1 MVRYGMAV
9 DLDRCVGCYSCAMAC
24 KAENATSSGVW
35 WNKVVAKEEGDYP
48 KVKLTFQPT
57 ACMHC
62 DNAPCVAVCPVG
74 ATYKRADGIVMQDKD
89 KCIGCQMC
97 IAACPYGVRTYVEE
111 QKSYY
116 PGYAPSA
123 QEQYAATRHKPKT
136 VEKCT
141 FCAPL
146 VDVGMEPACVQACPA
161 SARIFGDLDDPGSR
175 VSRAIAARKGE
186 QLLADKGTR
195 PKVYYLR

>member
-1 MVRYGMAV
+1 MARYGMAI

-35 WNKVVAKEEGDYP
+35 WNKVLAKEEGAYP
-48 KVKLTFQPT
+48 KVKLGFQPT

-62 DNAPCVAVCPVG
+62 DNPPCAAVCPVG

-89 KCIGCQMC
+89 KCIGCQLCM
-97 IAACPYGVRTYVEE
+97 AACPYGARTFLAEY
-111 QKSYY
+111 KSYY
-116 PGYAPSA
+116 PDYAPSP
-123 QEQYAATRHKPKT
+123 QEQIGATLHKVKT

-141 FCAPL
+141 LCARL
-146 VDVGMEPACVQACPA
+146 VDAGDVPACVQACPA
-161 SARIFGDLDDPGSR
+161 SARIFGDLDDPGSQVAR
-175 VSRAIAARKGE
+175 LVVERKGE
-186 QLLADKGTR
+186 QLLAEKGTM